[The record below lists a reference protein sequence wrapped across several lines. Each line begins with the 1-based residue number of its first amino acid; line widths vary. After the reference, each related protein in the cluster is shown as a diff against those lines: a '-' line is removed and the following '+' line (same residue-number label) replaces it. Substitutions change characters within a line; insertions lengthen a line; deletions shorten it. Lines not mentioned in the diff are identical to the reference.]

1 MLRSFD
7 DDDIDNVDND
17 DDDDWHEDAVDNH
30 IDDMGM
36 MVTKLMTCIMWFAMM
51 IMIDADFDKCNFY
64 VELVQE
70 AAQQITGHTPRSHI
84 NFTFHDC
91 MHALFQYVGLNVIP
105 NVVFNTGHTISRT
118 PTSIFSLGNNLGRN
132 VRNRKI

>member
-36 MVTKLMTCIMWFAMM
+36 MVTKLMTSIMWFAMM

-70 AAQQITGHTPRSHI
+70 AAQQITGHSPRSHI

-91 MHALFQYVGLNVIP
+91 MHALFRSAWTSW
-105 NVVFNTGHTISRT
+105 NT
-118 PTSIFSLGNNLGRN
+118 F
-132 VRNRKI
+132 VRPPGQKIKSHLKPYKSSQAHARPFI